1 MTLNLIYIT
10 AKDRDEARRIGRAL
24 VEARLAACANVIDG
38 VSSLYWWE
46 GAVQDEVEALL
57 IAKTR
62 ESLVPELIEKVKSL
76 HSYSCPCIVSV
87 PISDGNPEFLKWIN
101 DETR

>member
-1 MTLNLIYIT
+1 MKLNIIYIT
-10 AKDRDEARRIGRAL
+10 TKDRDEARRIGRAL

-38 VSSLYWWE
+38 LSSLYWWE
-46 GAVQDEVEALL
+46 GAVQDEAEALL

-62 ESLVPELIEKVKSL
+62 ESLVPELVEKVKEL
-76 HSYSCPCIVSV
+76 HSYSCPCIVSL
-87 PISDGNPEFLKWIN
+87 PILDGNPGFLKWIN